1 MKAIAHDRYGS
12 ADVLELRD
20 TEPPVAGAG
29 EVLVEVRASAVD
41 AGVWILMTGRPPM
54 ARLAFGLR
62 RPKVAVRG
70 LDLAGVVAAVGPDV
84 TGFAPGDEV
93 YGTSNSGS
101 FAEFATAPVRQ
112 LARKPANLTFER
124 AAAVP
129 VSAQT
134 ALQAVRDRGEVT
146 AGQRVLVIGAG
157 GGVGT
162 FAVQIAK
169 AYGATVT
176 GVCSAA
182 KADLV
187 RSLGADEVLDYTS
200 AEVDS
205 HGPVY
210 DVVIDIAG
218 DRPLGLLRRAL
229 RPQGTLVL
237 VGGGYNKGG
246 PLGGFSRAMF
256 RAPVV
261 SLFVRQRIRNLM
273 SRERAEHLDAL
284 RDLIEAGS
292 VTPAIGRTYS
302 LAEAPDAIRDFESG
316 RYGGKLVITV

>member
-1 MKAIAHDRYGS
+1 MKAVAHDRYGS

-20 TEPPVAGAG
+20 VEPPVARAG

-41 AGVWILMTGRPPM
+41 AGVWILTTGKPPM

-62 RPKVAVRG
+62 RPKVPVRG

-84 TGFAPGDEV
+84 TGFKPGDEV

-101 FAEFATAPVRQ
+101 YAEFATAPVRQ
-112 LARKPANLTFER
+112 LARKPANLSFEQ

-134 ALQAVRDRGEVT
+134 ALQALRDRGEVK
-146 AGQRVLVIGAG
+146 AGQRVMVIGAG
-157 GGVGT
+157 GGVGS

-176 GVCSAA
+176 GVCSPA
-182 KADLV
+182 KAGLV

-200 AEVDS
+200 VEVDS

-256 RAPVV
+256 RAPLVA
-261 SLFVRQRIRNLM
+261 LFVRQRIRTVM

-284 RDLIEAGS
+284 RELIEAGS

-316 RYGGKLVITV
+316 RYGGKLVVTV